1 VNAISSNVIEVR
13 ELSREFRLEGG
24 ASVRALVN
32 VSFDVREGEF
42 VAIEGPSGGG
52 KSTLLAVLGLL
63 DRPTSGEYRL
73 AGTSTGSLDH
83 QQQSRLRNQA
93 IGFVFQSF
101 NLIGHLSAL
110 ENVLIPLEYSRRI
123 PKSEHMARASALLD
137 RVGLGARMDHLPHQ
151 LSGGQQQRV
160 AIARA
165 LVTSPAVLLADE
177 PTGNLDSKYSGEV
190 MALLKSLHDE
200 GSTIMMVTHNT
211 NIAACADRRLTLRDG
226 TLVAA

>member
-1 VNAISSNVIEVR
+1 MSAMYSDVIEVR
-13 ELSREFRLEGG
+13 DLCREFRLEGG
-24 ASVRALVN
+24 ASVRALEN
-32 VSFDVREGEF
+32 VSFSVREGEF

-63 DRPTSGEYRL
+63 DRPTSGEYLL
-73 AGTSTGSLDH
+73 AGTPTGSLDH
-83 QQQSRLRNQA
+83 HQQSRLRNQA

-101 NLIGHLSAL
+101 NLIGHLTAL
-110 ENVLIPLEYSRRI
+110 ENVLVPLEYSQKI
-123 PKSEHMARASALLD
+123 PKSEHVARASSLLEK
-137 RVGLGARMDHLPHQ
+137 VGLGARVDHLPHQ

-190 MALLKSLHDE
+190 MSLLKSLHEE
-200 GSTIMMVTHNT
+200 GSTILIVTHNST
-211 NIAACADRRLTLRDG
+211 VAACAERRLTLRDG
-226 TLVAA
+226 ALAAA